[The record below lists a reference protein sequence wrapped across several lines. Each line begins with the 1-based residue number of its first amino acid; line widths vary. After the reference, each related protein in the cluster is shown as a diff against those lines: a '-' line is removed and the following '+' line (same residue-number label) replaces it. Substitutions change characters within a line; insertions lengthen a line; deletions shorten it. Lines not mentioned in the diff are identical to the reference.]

1 MSYKVLQM
9 AHLWYLWFLRC
20 KMCQN
25 CQNMGL
31 RWAEILISLML
42 AEYSN
47 RTPKTSYN
55 VSINYVNS
63 IVHLNSYRFLKLL
76 QPFSK
81 INNKKNPT
89 QIKLTSNLYNN
100 ISLPWAIEH
109 AEILKFHRI
118 KGMDICESCV
128 TILLCMEIWSD
139 RRTR

>member
-55 VSINYVNS
+55 VRINYVNS

-100 ISLPWAIEH
+100 ISLPWALEH
-109 AEILKFHRI
+109 KEILKFHRI
-118 KGMDICESCV
+118 KGMDIYESCV